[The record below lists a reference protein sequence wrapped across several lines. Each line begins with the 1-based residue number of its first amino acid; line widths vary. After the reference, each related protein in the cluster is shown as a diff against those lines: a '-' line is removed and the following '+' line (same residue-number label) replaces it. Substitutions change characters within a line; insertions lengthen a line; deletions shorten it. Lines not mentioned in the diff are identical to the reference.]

1 METVNLPRLLLAA
14 PASGSGKTTVSCAI
28 LRALVKRGMRV
39 ASFKS
44 GPDYIDPMFHRSAVG
59 AAYSSNLDL
68 YLGDRETIC
77 RLLADAGRT
86 DLALIEG
93 AMGLYD
99 GLAGKSIE
107 ASAYDL
113 GRGTKTPTI
122 LVINGRGMAVSIAA
136 MVNGFKN
143 FRSDSGI
150 VGVILNQ
157 LSPSV
162 YPEVQE
168 LIERECAVDVF
179 GYLPPMPGCGFESR
193 HLGLVTAREISRLRE
208 KLDRLAEQAEQTIDL
223 DGLVAAAQNAS
234 TLIYQPLALEPVNG
248 TPRIA
253 VAHDAAFSFYYAD
266 SLALLQ
272 LLGAELVWFSPLADR
287 SIPFDCDGLLLGGG
301 YPELHAWRLARNR
314 SMQESVRKA
323 IESGMPTIAECGGF
337 LYLHRTLEDR
347 RRIPHRMVG
356 LIPAAG
362 YKTDQLSR
370 FGYVELTAKQ
380 DNLLC
385 SRGGTFRAHEF
396 HYWESG
402 DCGDGFS
409 AQKPMRDVHWDCV
422 HITERLYAGFPHL
435 YLAGDPPAARRFL
448 NAALEYRKEQGR

>member
-1 METVNLPRLLLAA
+1 MTGVQTCALP
-14 PASGSGKTTVSCAI
+14 
-28 LRALVKRGMRV
+28 
-39 ASFKS
+39 
-44 GPDYIDPMFHRSAVG
+44 
-59 AAYSSNLDL
+59 
-68 YLGDRETIC
+68 
-77 RLLADAGRT
+77 
-86 DLALIEG
+86 
-93 AMGLYD
+93 
-99 GLAGKSIE
+99 
-107 ASAYDL
+107 
-113 GRGTKTPTI
+113 
-122 LVINGRGMAVSIAA
+122 
-136 MVNGFKN
+136 
-143 FRSDSGI
+143 
-150 VGVILNQ
+150 
-157 LSPSV
+157 
-162 YPEVQE
+162 
-168 LIERECAVDVF
+168 
-179 GYLPPMPGCGFESR
+179 
-193 HLGLVTAREISRLRE
+193 IS
-208 KLDRLAEQAEQTIDL
+208 
-223 DGLVAAAQNAS
+223 
-234 TLIYQPLALEPVNG
+234 
-248 TPRIA
+248 
-253 VAHDAAFSFYYAD
+253 
-266 SLALLQ
+266 
-272 LLGAELVWFSPLADR
+272 
-287 SIPFDCDGLLLGGG
+287 
-301 YPELHAWRLARNR
+301 RNR

-422 HITERLYAGFPHL
+422 HTTERLYAGFPHL

>member
-113 GRGTKTPTI
+113 GRVTKTPTI

-356 LIPAAG
+356 L
-362 YKTDQLSR
+362 D
-370 FGYVELTAKQ
+370 
-380 DNLLC
+380 
-385 SRGGTFRAHEF
+385 
-396 HYWESG
+396 
-402 DCGDGFS
+402 
-409 AQKPMRDVHWDCV
+409 
-422 HITERLYAGFPHL
+422 
-435 YLAGDPPAARRFL
+435 
-448 NAALEYRKEQGR
+448 RKSVV

>member
-113 GRGTKTPTI
+113 GRVTKTPTI

-168 LIERECAVDVF
+168 LIERE
-179 GYLPPMPGCGFESR
+179 
-193 HLGLVTAREISRLRE
+193 
-208 KLDRLAEQAEQTIDL
+208 
-223 DGLVAAAQNAS
+223 
-234 TLIYQPLALEPVNG
+234 
-248 TPRIA
+248 
-253 VAHDAAFSFYYAD
+253 
-266 SLALLQ
+266 
-272 LLGAELVWFSPLADR
+272 
-287 SIPFDCDGLLLGGG
+287 
-301 YPELHAWRLARNR
+301 
-314 SMQESVRKA
+314 
-323 IESGMPTIAECGGF
+323 
-337 LYLHRTLEDR
+337 
-347 RRIPHRMVG
+347 
-356 LIPAAG
+356 
-362 YKTDQLSR
+362 
-370 FGYVELTAKQ
+370 
-380 DNLLC
+380 
-385 SRGGTFRAHEF
+385 
-396 HYWESG
+396 
-402 DCGDGFS
+402 
-409 AQKPMRDVHWDCV
+409 
-422 HITERLYAGFPHL
+422 
-435 YLAGDPPAARRFL
+435 
-448 NAALEYRKEQGR
+448 